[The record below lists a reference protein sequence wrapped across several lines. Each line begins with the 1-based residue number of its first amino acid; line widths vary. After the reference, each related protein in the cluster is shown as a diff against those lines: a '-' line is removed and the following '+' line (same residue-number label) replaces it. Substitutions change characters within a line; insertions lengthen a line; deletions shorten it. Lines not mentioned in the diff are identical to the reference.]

1 MPPAGIS
8 ILLVDDS
15 PWDVRF
21 FQETLRECR
30 MQNEL
35 HIVTDGD
42 EALAFLRK
50 EGPWAAA
57 PLPDLILLDLHLPKV
72 DGSEVIRQMQL
83 DAGLRNIPVV
93 MLTTPDRA
101 PANQPA
107 AVRFAAKPLTPECL
121 LNVIREI
128 PNLGLTIVR
137 VASAQS

>member
-1 MPPAGIS
+1 MPPFGIS

-21 FQETLRECR
+21 FQETLRDCR
-30 MQNEL
+30 MQNDL
-35 HIVTDGD
+35 HVVTDGD

-50 EGPWAAA
+50 QGPWAGA
-57 PLPDLILLDLHLPKV
+57 PSPDLILLDLHLPKV

-83 DAGLRNIPVV
+83 DAALKDIPVV
-93 MLTTPDRA
+93 MLIAPDRA
-101 PANQPA
+101 PSGQPA

-121 LNVIREI
+121 LSAIRDI